1 MKLLITAPTFA
12 PSLDGPTFLGGNSFA
27 DLEED
32 NARAVV
38 AAGKGL
44 YIDGKDDKTK
54 LRTNKSHE
62 DLIIKAEVP
71 GQLNKIDSHKNK
83 DKNPKKSSIKP
94 HKVDHNQMTGIENFT

>member
-44 YIDGKDDKTK
+44 YIDGKDDKTRGK
-54 LRTNKSHE
+54 VFTASQDRI
-62 DLIIKAEVP
+62 DAVQAAIKAVA
-71 GQLNKIDSHKNK
+71 
-83 DKNPKKSSIKP
+83 KP
-94 HKVDHNQMTGIENFT
+94 AKQAAGADRQESPAA